1 MPASRFGGPEGDI
14 DMASVTAQ
22 RNTLPATHGWRR
34 AALLAALV
42 LAVVPAA
49 LATDTACDENYPLR
63 DGGNYLC
70 KTQLVTLVPNIAA
83 TGTAITSWLPTKP
96 AACNGDDCYKLVNFT
111 GGKTFSWY
119 GVAYSRVY
127 VSTNGYV
134 TFAKGYQD
142 PASLIGVPDSG
153 TPNNAIY
160 AFGADLADGTAVGTG
175 TVYYEQR
182 ACNAPGRGGDTC
194 FVVQWDDVAILD
206 PIDGTWDAASTA
218 KVGLAL
224 DFNTGEA
231 FVQIFDKTDLNVN
244 PSPNVIGTENGL
256 GTAGQWYTGG
266 NNTPGDSTQVNT
278 GFAVMFWLA
287 DVTPPTNNTKVTV
300 TADDITGTVEFKK
313 STSSDYAGTLVVR
326 NTNAPV
332 DGTPVSGTIYNTLDP
347 LGDTSVVACITAN
360 NSATACADDTVQLNT
375 QYYYRAYA
383 FDTSHNYAP
392 GVELT
397 SEPKNIANFKWNFNA
412 AVTALNPPG
421 VYSSSSAPYPTLGV
435 VVVGNNRLLH
445 NLNQDTGLRGSWDSP
460 VVNSPVQTRPMVGD
474 VQPEGP
480 PHYKAFLSAQNG
492 YLYQFDLV
500 TGNQDAARNAVGD
513 AGCSGNL
520 QGGAVVMLDAYDSNS
535 TAGDNGLIVATRC
548 GLTNN
553 KILIYDRFL
562 TGLQDSFPKA
572 LAGDTATVGITNA
585 TPLII
590 YADKSVGDTDLNL
603 VAVPTRADGTASLY
617 VLQVNGSGT
626 FNHPA
631 YAMVGGIGGIDASPA
646 LVRRGTER
654 HIAVGTLGGG
664 VYVYNAFAPSGG
676 SLTLTDQVGT
686 LSKLPAAGTDGA
698 VKGLASSNGINPGSG
713 YFNWVVWTTDTKIH
727 GIKLTPT
734 GFDTATYWEHALGA
748 PSVPQVFTGIIT
760 GAPTFTAWV
769 GNNDGRLYRFDATN
783 GSYITYVVKNGA
795 TVGEPTFDYNNSAG
809 QGMIVG
815 TSQGTVH
822 WVRIGN

>member
-22 RNTLPATHGWRR
+22 RNTLPATQGWLR
-34 AALLAALV
+34 AALLTALV
-42 LAVVPAA
+42 LAMVPAA
-49 LATDTACDENYPLR
+49 LATDTACDENNPLR
-63 DGGNYLC
+63 DAGNNLC
-70 KTQLVTLVPNIAA
+70 KVQAGVIRDISGS
-83 TGTAITSWLPTKP
+83 GTSVTSWLPAKP

-111 GGKTFSWY
+111 GGKTFTWY
-119 GVAYSRVY
+119 GVSYNRVY
-127 VSTNGYV
+127 IGSNGYV
-134 TFAKGYQD
+134 TFAKGYTD
-142 PASLIGVPDSG
+142 PASLIGVPDPG

-160 AFGADLADGTAVGTG
+160 AFGADLADSTAVGTG
-175 TVYYEQR
+175 AVKYQQT
-182 ACNAPGRGGDTC
+182 TC
-194 FVVQWDDVAILD
+194 IGPRNGHDCFIVLWDNVAILD
-206 PIDGTWDAASTA
+206 PLDGSWDFSSTA
-218 KVGLAL
+218 QVGLAL
-224 DFNTGEA
+224 DFSTNEA
-231 FVQIFDKTDLNVN
+231 FIEVFDKSDFQAN
-244 PSPNVIGTENGL
+244 PSPNVIGSENAL
-256 GTAGQWYTGG
+256 GTAGLWYTGA
-266 NNTPGDSTQVNT
+266 NNVPGDSTQIGN
-278 GFAVMFWLA
+278 GFGIMIWAA

-313 STSSDYAGTLVVR
+313 STSTDYGGTMVVR
-326 NTNAPV
+326 NIGAPV
-332 DGTPVSGTIYNTLDP
+332 DGTPTNGTTYNVLDP
-347 LGDTSVVACITAN
+347 IGNTSVVACITAN
-360 NSATACADDTVQLNT
+360 SSSTSCADDTVQLNT

-383 FDTSHNYAP
+383 FDSSRNYAP

-421 VYSSSSAPYPTLGV
+421 VYSSSVAPYPTLGV

-445 NLNQDTGLRGSWDSP
+445 NLNQDTGLRGTWDSP

-474 VQPEGP
+474 VQPDGVP
-480 PHYKAFLSAQNG
+480 RYKAFLSAQNG
-492 YLYQFDLV
+492 YLYQFDL
-500 TGNQDAARNAVGD
+500 TNGNQDTARNVVGD

-520 QGGAVVMLDAYDSNS
+520 QGGAVVVLDAYDSNT
-535 TAGDNGLIVATRC
+535 TANDNGLIVATRC

-553 KILIYDRFL
+553 KVIIYDRFL
-562 TGLQDSFPKA
+562 TGVQDMFPSGP
-572 LAGDTATVGITNA
+572 AGDTATVGITNA
-585 TPLII
+585 TPLIV
-590 YADKSVGDTDLNL
+590 YADKGVNDPDLNL

-617 VLQVNGSGT
+617 VLAINGTGT

-631 YAMVGGIGGIDASPA
+631 YAMVSGIGGIDASPA
-646 LVRRGTER
+646 LVKRGNER
-654 HIAVGTLGGG
+654 HIAVGTLNGG
-664 VYVYNAFAPSGG
+664 VYVYNALAPSGG

-686 LSKLPAAGTDGA
+686 LAKLPSAGTDGA
-698 VKGLASSNGINPGSG
+698 VKGLAASNGINPGSG

-727 GIKLTPT
+727 AIKLTPT
-734 GFDTATYWEHALGA
+734 GFDTATYWEYALGA

-769 GNNDGRLYRFDATN
+769 GNSDGRLYRFDATN
-783 GSYITYVVKNGA
+783 GTFITYVVKNGA